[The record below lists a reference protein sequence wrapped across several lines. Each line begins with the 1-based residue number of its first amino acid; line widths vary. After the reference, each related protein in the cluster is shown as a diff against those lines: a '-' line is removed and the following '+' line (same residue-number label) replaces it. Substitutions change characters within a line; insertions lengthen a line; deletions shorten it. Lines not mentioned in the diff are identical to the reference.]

1 MTTTMPRTPIAILLG
16 AEAPRVLTT
25 PMLAAILA
33 DRRKLR
39 ARNTLFRW
47 VRDQVDSG
55 VLRPMT
61 RGLYLNQLAA
71 PRPLAAEAAGF
82 IRTGAI
88 VSLQT
93 VLGEAGITN
102 NFPDLVTSVIPHE
115 RGRVPSVRP
124 VRAAD
129 IEFRFHAMPARL
141 LNEQAGEL
149 EDRLDVDVKYPRA
162 TREKALMDWI
172 YLGASRYSKIAGP
185 PLDLEIERLDTSRL
199 RRLARSMNLVEEL
212 KVWQV
217 RKRKYDA
224 DPDVK
229 ANSSAE

>member
-16 AEAPRVLTT
+16 AEAPRVLTI

-33 DRRKLR
+33 DRRKMR

-115 RGRVPSVRP
+115 RGRVPSVR
-124 VRAAD
+124 
-129 IEFRFHAMPARL
+129 
-141 LNEQAGEL
+141 
-149 EDRLDVDVKYPRA
+149 DRLDVDVKYP
-162 TREKALMDWI
+162 TR
-172 YLGASRYSKIAGP
+172 
-185 PLDLEIERLDTSRL
+185 LE
-199 RRLARSMNLVEEL
+199 RRL
-212 KVWQV
+212 
-217 RKRKYDA
+217 
-224 DPDVK
+224 
-229 ANSSAE
+229 